1 MLWFGKRPDRAELPV
16 AGDRITAGPLPVALD
31 EGLFKRHFDT
41 LLAIAEQD
49 TGIESYLA
57 CLNAKQHRFGSS
69 LSAGA
74 VLDMAGV
81 EKLLASVFTARR
93 RLYPALEAL
102 GATRINALIEH
113 LLRGTAAIPQ
123 RLQAFVDAMPGAE
136 GMGRPE
142 IKAAAK
148 VRRAAWDFAS
158 ELLHYSDP
166 LRYPLMARWVWDA
179 GTQSGA
185 MREFVRGGDAMRDIP
200 FDNSPGLFE
209 AGRRWIAERIAAQGI
224 YRDEPLWINLVL
236 AQAYTTYFR
245 SVAEGSLG
253 GDFGRGVSA
262 NEQLKKLLG
271 IDDAPSGRARVKKS
285 A

>member
-1 MLWFGKRPDRAELPV
+1 MLWFGKRQDRAGLPV
-16 AGDRITAGPLPVALD
+16 AGDRITAGPLPVSLD

-57 CLNAKQHRFGSS
+57 GLNAKQHAFGTS
-69 LSAGA
+69 LAGGA
-74 VLDMAGV
+74 VLDMAV
-81 EKLLASVFTARR
+81 IETLLGSVFTARR

-102 GATRINALIEH
+102 GATQINALVEN

-123 RLQAFVDAMPGAE
+123 RLQAFVDAMPGTE
-136 GMGRPE
+136 SMGRAE

-148 VRRAAWDFAS
+148 VRRAAWDFGA
-158 ELLHYSDP
+158 ELLHFSDP

-200 FDNSPGLFE
+200 FDNSPALFE

-224 YRDEPLWINLVL
+224 YRDEPMWIDLVL

-271 IDDAPSGRARVKKS
+271 IDDAPTGRARVKKH